1 MRIVL
6 LATTLLLLEGCSWF
20 EVIAGEGADASDEVL
35 KDSIWIMCN
44 ATPVGAVK
52 RKFNTPELVSAYDTI
67 CSSQEKLPVNPT

>member
-6 LATTLLLLEGCSWF
+6 LATALLLSGCGF
-20 EVIAGEGADASDEVL
+20 FGVIAEKGAEASDEVL
-35 KDSIWIMCN
+35 RDAIWAMCN